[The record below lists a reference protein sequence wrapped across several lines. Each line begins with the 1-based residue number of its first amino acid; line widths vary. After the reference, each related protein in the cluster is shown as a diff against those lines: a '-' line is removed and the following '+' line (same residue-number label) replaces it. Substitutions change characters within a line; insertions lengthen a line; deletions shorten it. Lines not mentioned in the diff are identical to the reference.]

1 MKLFEC
7 QYCRSP
13 VYFDNT
19 VCVNC
24 GYPLGYLPERFEVS
38 ALEAD
43 DGRWKALSVPE
54 LSFKS
59 CANAQYDACNWL
71 LPADSDTTLCA
82 ACSHNLTVP
91 DLSLPENLA
100 NWRKIELAKRHLF
113 YSLMRWRLPMPTRSE
128 EPEHGLAFEFL
139 ADVKKTDGTVERVLT
154 GHNTGLITLNI
165 AEADDAEREKRRV
178 SMGEPYRT
186 LLGHFRH
193 EVGHY
198 YWERLVRDR
207 GNTDRY
213 RQLFGDETQDY
224 GEALKRHYEAGAP
237 ADWQAAF
244 VSAYATAHP
253 WEDFAETWAHY
264 IHMVDGLET
273 ARSFGIK
280 VRPAAKGA
288 DQLAVEVDFQP
299 YAAANAQDLVDDWI
313 PLTVAI
319 NSVNRSIGQPD
330 FYPFVLSPPVIDKLQ
345 FIHEIIHAEPPTAVA
360 PTA

>member
-1 MKLFEC
+1 M
-7 QYCRSP
+7 
-13 VYFDNT
+13 YFDST
-19 VCVNC
+19 VCVSC
-24 GYPLGYLPERFEVS
+24 GYPLGYLPERFEMS

-43 DGRWKALSVPE
+43 GGHWKALAVPD
-54 LSFKS
+54 LSYVS
-59 CANAQYDACNWL
+59 CANSQYDACNWL
-71 LPADSDTTLCA
+71 LPADSDTLLCV
-82 ACSHNLTVP
+82 ACRHNQTVP
-91 DLSLPENLA
+91 DLSAPENLT

-128 EPEHGLAFEFL
+128 DPEHGLAFEFL
-139 ADVKKTDGTVERVLT
+139 ADIAKNDGTVEPVLT

-178 SMGEPYRT
+178 SMREPYRT

-207 GNTDRY
+207 GNIDRC

-224 GEALKRHYEAGAP
+224 GEALKRHYETGAP
-237 ADWQAAF
+237 ANWQAAF

-264 IHMVDGLET
+264 IHVVDGLET

-280 VRPAAKGA
+280 VRLVAKNAEG
-288 DQLAVEVDFQP
+288 LAVELEFQP
-299 YAAANAQDLVDDWI
+299 YAAASAQDLVDDWV

-330 FYPFVLSPPVIDKLQ
+330 FYPFVLSPPVIDKLH
-345 FIHEIIHAEPPTAVA
+345 FIHEIIHAEPPAA
-360 PTA
+360 

>member
-1 MKLFEC
+1 
-7 QYCRSP
+7 

-19 VCVNC
+19 VCVGC
-24 GYPLGYLPERFEVS
+24 GCRLGYLPERFEMS
-38 ALEAD
+38 ALDAD
-43 DGRWKALSVPE
+43 GGRWKALAAPALTYV
-54 LSFKS
+54 S
-59 CANAQYDACNWL
+59 CANNQYDTCNWL
-71 LPADSDTTLCA
+71 LPADSNNPLCV
-82 ACSHNLTVP
+82 ACRHNQTIP
-91 DLSLPENLA
+91 DLTIQENLE
-100 NWRKIELAKRHLF
+100 NWRKIELAKRYLF

-128 EPEHGLAFEFL
+128 DPEHGLAFEFL
-139 ADVKKTDGTVERVLT
+139 ADITKNDGTVEPVLT

-178 SMGEPYRT
+178 SMREPYRT

-207 GNTDRY
+207 GNIDRC
-213 RQLFGDETQDY
+213 RQLFGDDTQDY
-224 GEALKRHYEAGAP
+224 GEALKRHYETGAP
-237 ADWQAAF
+237 PNWQAAF

-280 VRPAAKGA
+280 VRPTAKNAEG
-288 DQLAVEVDFQP
+288 LAVELEYQP
-299 YAAANAQDLVDDWI
+299 YAAASAQDLVDDWV

-345 FIHEIIHAEPPTAVA
+345 FIHELIHAEPPAA
-360 PTA
+360 

>member
-1 MKLFEC
+1 
-7 QYCRSP
+7 

-19 VCVNC
+19 VCVSC
-24 GYPLGYLPERFEVS
+24 GYPLGYLPERFEMS

-43 DGRWKALSVPE
+43 GGRWKALAVPD
-54 LSFKS
+54 LSYVS
-59 CANAQYDACNWL
+59 CANSQYDACNWL
-71 LPADSDTTLCA
+71 LPADSDTLLCV
-82 ACSHNLTVP
+82 ACRHNQTVP
-91 DLSLPENLA
+91 DLSAPENLT

-128 EPEHGLAFEFL
+128 DPEHGLAFEFL
-139 ADVKKTDGTVERVLT
+139 ADIAKNDGTVEPVLT

-178 SMGEPYRT
+178 SMREPYRT

-207 GNTDRY
+207 GNIDRC

-224 GEALKRHYEAGAP
+224 GEALKRHYETGAP
-237 ADWQAAF
+237 ANWQAAF

-264 IHMVDGLET
+264 IHVVDGLET

-280 VRPAAKGA
+280 VRLAAKNAEG
-288 DQLAVEVDFQP
+288 LAVELEFQP
-299 YAAANAQDLVDDWI
+299 YAAASAQDLVDDWV

-345 FIHEIIHAEPPTAVA
+345 FIHEIIHAEPAA
-360 PTA
+360 

>member
-1 MKLFEC
+1 
-7 QYCRSP
+7 
-13 VYFDNT
+13 
-19 VCVNC
+19 
-24 GYPLGYLPERFEVS
+24 
-38 ALEAD
+38 
-43 DGRWKALSVPE
+43 
-54 LSFKS
+54 
-59 CANAQYDACNWL
+59 
-71 LPADSDTTLCA
+71 
-82 ACSHNLTVP
+82 
-91 DLSLPENLA
+91 
-100 NWRKIELAKRHLF
+100 LAKRHLF

-128 EPEHGLAFEFL
+128 DPEHGLAFEFL
-139 ADVKKTDGTVERVLT
+139 ADIAKNDGTVEPVLT

-178 SMGEPYRT
+178 SMREPYRT

-207 GNTDRY
+207 GNIDRC

-224 GEALKRHYEAGAP
+224 REALKRHYETGAP
-237 ADWQAAF
+237 ANWQAAF

-264 IHMVDGLET
+264 IHVVDGLET

-280 VRPAAKGA
+280 VRLAAKNAEG
-288 DQLAVEVDFQP
+288 LSVELEFQP
-299 YAAANAQDLVDDWI
+299 YAAANAQDLVDDWV

-319 NSVNRSIGQPD
+319 NSLNRSIGQPD

-345 FIHEIIHAEPPTAVA
+345 FIHEIIHAEPPAA
-360 PTA
+360 

>member
-1 MKLFEC
+1 M
-7 QYCRSP
+7 
-13 VYFDNT
+13 YFDNT
-19 VCVNC
+19 VCVSC
-24 GYPLGYLPERFEVS
+24 GYRLGYLPERFEMS

-43 DGRWKALSVPE
+43 GGRWKALAVPD
-54 LSFKS
+54 LSYVS
-59 CANAQYDACNWL
+59 CANSQYDACNWL
-71 LPADSDTTLCA
+71 LPADSDTLLCV
-82 ACSHNLTVP
+82 ACRHNQTVP
-91 DLSLPENLA
+91 DLSAPENLT

-128 EPEHGLAFEFL
+128 DPEHGLAFEFL
-139 ADVKKTDGTVERVLT
+139 ADIAKNDGTVEPVLT
-154 GHNTGLITLNI
+154 GYNTGLITLNI

-178 SMGEPYRT
+178 SMREPYRT

-207 GNTDRY
+207 GNIDRC

-224 GEALKRHYEAGAP
+224 GEALKRHYETGAP
-237 ADWQAAF
+237 ANWQAAF

-264 IHMVDGLET
+264 IHVVDGLET

-280 VRPAAKGA
+280 VRLVAKNAEG
-288 DQLAVEVDFQP
+288 LAVELEFQP
-299 YAAANAQDLVDDWI
+299 YAAASAQDLVDDWV

-345 FIHEIIHAEPPTAVA
+345 FIHEIIHAEPAA
-360 PTA
+360 

>member
-1 MKLFEC
+1 
-7 QYCRSP
+7 

-19 VCVNC
+19 VCVSC
-24 GYPLGYLPERFEVS
+24 GYPLGYLPERFEMS

-43 DGRWKALSVPE
+43 GGRWKALAVPD
-54 LSFKS
+54 LSYVS
-59 CANAQYDACNWL
+59 CANSQYDACNWL
-71 LPADSDTTLCA
+71 LPADSDTL
-82 ACSHNLTVP
+82 LY
-91 DLSLPENLA
+91 
-100 NWRKIELAKRHLF
+100 LF
-113 YSLMRWRLPMPTRSE
+113 YSLMRWRLPVPTRSE
-128 EPEHGLAFEFL
+128 DPEHGLAFEFL
-139 ADVKKTDGTVERVLT
+139 ADIAKNDGTVEPVLT
-154 GHNTGLITLNI
+154 GYNTGLITLNI

-178 SMGEPYRT
+178 SMREPYRT

-207 GNTDRY
+207 GNIDRC

-224 GEALKRHYEAGAP
+224 GEALKRHYETGAP
-237 ADWQAAF
+237 ANWQAAF

-264 IHMVDGLET
+264 IHVVDGLET

-280 VRPAAKGA
+280 VRLVAKNAEG
-288 DQLAVEVDFQP
+288 LAVELEFQP
-299 YAAANAQDLVDDWI
+299 YAAASAQDLVDDWV

-345 FIHEIIHAEPPTAVA
+345 FIHEIIHAEPAA
-360 PTA
+360 

>member
-7 QYCRSP
+7 QHCRSP

-19 VCVNC
+19 VCVSC
-24 GYPLGYLPERFEVS
+24 GYRLGYLPERFEMS

-43 DGRWKALSVPE
+43 GGRWKALAVPD
-54 LSFKS
+54 LSYVS
-59 CANAQYDACNWL
+59 CANSQYDACNWL
-71 LPADSDTTLCA
+71 LPADSDTLLCV
-82 ACSHNLTVP
+82 ACRHNQTVP
-91 DLSLPENLA
+91 DLSAPENLT

-128 EPEHGLAFEFL
+128 DPEHGLAFEFL
-139 ADVKKTDGTVERVLT
+139 ADIAKNDGTVEPVLT
-154 GHNTGLITLNI
+154 GYNTGLITLNI

-178 SMGEPYRT
+178 SMREPYRT

-207 GNTDRY
+207 GNIDRC

-224 GEALKRHYEAGAP
+224 GEALKRHYETGAP
-237 ADWQAAF
+237 ANWQAAF

-264 IHMVDGLET
+264 IHVVDGLET

-280 VRPAAKGA
+280 VRLAAKNAEG
-288 DQLAVEVDFQP
+288 LAVELEFQP
-299 YAAANAQDLVDDWI
+299 YAAASAQDLVDDWV

-345 FIHEIIHAEPPTAVA
+345 FIHE
-360 PTA
+360 

>member
-1 MKLFEC
+1 M
-7 QYCRSP
+7 
-13 VYFDNT
+13 YFDNT

-24 GYPLGYLPERFEVS
+24 GRRLGYLPERFEMS

-43 DGRWKALSVPE
+43 GSRWKALAVPE
-54 LSFKS
+54 FPYVS
-59 CANAQYDACNWL
+59 CTNSQYDACNWL
-71 LPADSDTTLCA
+71 LPADGDNPLCV
-82 ACSHNLTVP
+82 ACCHNQTVP
-91 DLSLPENLA
+91 DLSAPEYLA

-128 EPEHGLAFEFL
+128 DPEHGLAFEFL
-139 ADVKKTDGTVERVLT
+139 ADIAKNDGTVEPVLT

-178 SMGEPYRT
+178 SMQEPYRT

-207 GNTDRY
+207 GNIDRC

-224 GEALKRHYEAGAP
+224 GEALKRHYETGAP
-237 ADWQAAF
+237 ANWQAAF

-280 VRPAAKGA
+280 VRPAAKNAEG
-288 DQLAVEVDFQP
+288 LAVELEFQP
-299 YAAANAQDLVDDWI
+299 YAAASAQDLVDDWV

-345 FIHEIIHAEPPTAVA
+345 LIHELIHAEPPAA
-360 PTA
+360 